1 MRLWTLATAL
11 CIALPAALPAAAE
24 SKIVIGRLCIT
35 GSECVEYK
43 CGQKVAPGTD
53 SRAYHFAADED
64 ATYILGTLNAGETA
78 ITCDAPGKIELRVS
92 ASRLARDSR
101 VRLTIGDESHR
112 SWQLSLSG
120 KQLRS
125 SVIRTP
131 ALGAWTLT
139 IEKEHFQKI
148 RKTVRIGE
156 TPEVLTAVLEP
167 LPVIS
172 GRVFERGTTRG
183 VGGAIVKTN
192 ADTVAIAEADG
203 SFAFEAD
210 PEKWPASILVSAAGF
225 AETTQPIAKAQR
237 TARLDDIFL
246 HRGGSIIVET
256 FHPNVGDIVQI
267 ELRKLRSGDMV
278 GTPWR
283 SVTPAAAGKGVL
295 ARFDGVEPGQYLVL
309 AKGKE
314 PCEQYGKTVLLDE
327 GSESKVELNI
337 APVRLRFLA
346 TMAGEPLTGARI
358 NYKNIDGRWEASFKT
373 GAEGDVMLALWQ
385 TGPSRAGIF
394 SGGLMNIPYFERK
407 ELANDEDL
415 EWNFEIIPRRITG
428 TVVDARTGA
437 PIPNAVLSLRV
448 RGETSFAVK
457 ARSDP
462 AGRFEF
468 IPVPYGSHTITA
480 ASATH
485 LQGRITY
492 TFSEPSD
499 SRDVTVRLEGG
510 VSVKLR
516 VLDGAGAPVVRAV
529 AMQYKGLQQTR
540 MSLTDENGIAE
551 VLVPEGEARD
561 VFVVPRDGSFAIA
574 RVSSSPPEATIRIPW
589 GTSRIEIR
597 TESESRQ
604 PIGNVSVA
612 IRYNKTVLP
621 REVVQAFGNIQGSR
635 TSSNTDGNIILDHM
649 PPGLYEFWPAGSVA
663 ELEML
668 LAGIGQ
674 QAPVTMTVT
683 PGRNTAVL
691 TFAAVELPKP

>member
-1 MRLWTLATAL
+1 MRNRLFVTAL
-11 CIALPAALPAAAE
+11 CIALPAAAAE
-24 SKIVIGRLCIT
+24 SKIVAGRLCIT
-35 GSECVEYK
+35 GSECIAYK
-43 CGQKVAPGTD
+43 CGQNVAPD
-53 SRAYHFAADED
+53 PHSRTYQIAPDGEAS
-64 ATYILGTLNAGETA
+64 YILGTLNAGETA
-78 ITCDAPGKIELRVS
+78 IACDAPGTIELRVS
-92 ASRLARDSR
+92 APTLARDSR
-101 VRLTIGDESHR
+101 VRLDIRDESNR
-112 SWQLSLSG
+112 SWTLSLSG

-131 ALGAWTLT
+131 THGTWTVT
-139 IEKEHFQKI
+139 IEKEHFRRI
-148 RKTVRIGE
+148 RKTMRIGE
-156 TPEVLTAVLEP
+156 KPEVLTAVLEP

-172 GRVFERGTTRG
+172 GRVVARGTSDG
-183 VGGAIVKTN
+183 VGGAIIKTN
-192 ADTVAIAEADG
+192 VDTVAIAKADG

-210 PEKWPASILVSAAGF
+210 PEKWPATIVVNAAGF
-225 AETTQPIAKAQR
+225 AETTEPIAKAQL
-237 TARLDDIFL
+237 TARLEDIVL

-256 FHPNVGDIVQI
+256 FHPNIEDVVQI
-267 ELRKLRSGDMV
+267 ELRKLRSGDPV

-283 SVTPAAAGKGVL
+283 SVTPTAAGKGMS

-314 PCEQYGKTVLLDE
+314 PCQQHGKPVLLDE
-327 GSESKVELNI
+327 GQELDVKLNI

-346 TMAGEPLTGARI
+346 TMAGEPVPNARI
-358 NYKNIDGRWEASFKT
+358 NYKNSEGRWEAHFQT
-373 GAEGDVMLALWQ
+373 GADGDVMLALWQ
-385 TGPSRAGIF
+385 TGPSTAWIF
-394 SGGLMNIPYFERK
+394 SEGAMNIPLLEKK
-407 ELANDEDL
+407 ELEGDEDL
-415 EWNFEIIPRRITG
+415 EWIFEIPSRRITG
-428 TVVDARTGA
+428 TVVDAHTGA
-437 PIPNAVLSLRV
+437 PIPNAVLSLKV

-468 IPVPYGSHTITA
+468 FPVPYGNHTITA

-485 LQGRITY
+485 LQSQISY

-510 VSVKLR
+510 VAVKLR
-516 VLDGAGAPVVRAV
+516 VLDGAGVPVAHAV

-561 VFVVPRDGSFAIA
+561 VFVIPRDGSFAIT
-574 RVSSSPPEATIRIPW
+574 RVASAPLEATIRVPW

-597 TESESRQ
+597 AESESRE

-612 IRYNKTVLP
+612 MRYNKTVLP
-621 REVVQAFGNIQGSR
+621 REVVQSFGNTQGSR
-635 TSSNTDGNIILDHM
+635 TSSHADGNIILDHM

-663 ELEML
+663 ELGML
-668 LAGIGQ
+668 LAGVGQ
-674 QAPVTMTVT
+674 QAPATMTVT

>member
-1 MRLWTLATAL
+1 MRIWMLMTAL
-11 CIALPAALPAAAE
+11 YIALPAAAAE
-24 SKIVIGRLCIT
+24 SKMIAGRLCIT
-35 GSECVEYK
+35 GSECVRYK
-43 CGQKVAPGTD
+43 CGQKVTPAPV
-53 SRAYHFAADED
+53 SRGYHFVADGET
-64 ATYILGTLNAGETA
+64 TYILGTLKAGETA
-78 ITCDAPGKIELRVS
+78 ITCDSSGTIELRVS
-92 ASRLARDSR
+92 APSLPRDGR
-101 VRLTIGDESHR
+101 VRVAIGGESNH
-112 SWQLSLSG
+112 SWELSLSG

-131 ALGAWTLT
+131 AHGPWTLT
-139 IEKEHFQKI
+139 FEKEHFRTI

-156 TPEVLTAVLEP
+156 RPEVLTAVLEP

-172 GRVFERGTTRG
+172 GRVFERGTISG
-183 VGGAIVKTN
+183 VGGATVKT
-192 ADTVAIAEADG
+192 DVGTVAIAEADG

-210 PEKWPASILVSAAGF
+210 PDKWPAAIVVSAAGF
-225 AETTQPIAKAQR
+225 AETAEPIAKAQR
-237 TARLDDIFL
+237 TARLEDIFL
-246 HRGGSIIVET
+246 HRGGSIIVEM
-256 FHPNVGDIVQI
+256 FLPNIEDVVQV

-278 GTPWR
+278 GAPWR
-283 SVTPAAAGKGVL
+283 SVTPTAAGEGIS

-314 PCEQYGKTVLLDE
+314 PCEQHGKTVLLDDDAE
-327 GSESKVELNI
+327 IKVALNI
-337 APVRLRFLA
+337 TPVRLRFRA
-346 TMAGEPLTGARI
+346 TVGGEPLTGARV

-373 GAEGDVMLALWQ
+373 GPEGDVMLALWQ

-394 SGGLMNIPYFERK
+394 SDGLMNIPYFERR
-407 ELANDEDL
+407 ELADDEDL
-415 EWNFEIIPRRITG
+415 EWIFEIIPRRITG

-468 IPVPYGSHTITA
+468 FPVPYGTHTITA

-485 LQGRITY
+485 LEGRVSY

-510 VSVKLR
+510 ASVKLR
-516 VLDGAGAPVVRAV
+516 VLDGAGAPVVHAV

-540 MSLTDENGIAE
+540 MSLTDENGVAE
-551 VLVPEGEARD
+551 VLVPEGEERD
-561 VFVVPRDGSFAIA
+561 VFVVPRDGSFAIT
-574 RVSSSPPEATIRIPW
+574 RVSSSPPEATIRLPW

-597 TESESRQ
+597 AESESRQ

-635 TSSNTDGNIILDHM
+635 TSSNGDGNIILDHM
-649 PPGLYEFWPAGSVA
+649 PSGLYELWPAGSAA

-674 QAPVTMTVT
+674 QAPATMTVT